1 MAAVTLEINAPQAYI
16 KQPLIWRLGKLYNVV
31 TKIKR
36 ARATEDYGYFA
47 LELEGSSD
55 EVEMAAHYLRS
66 LGVAKGGQ
74 AGEKPTN
81 NLKPEDSIKQPNAIY
96 VRLDSVNGGQSHA
109 PLIYRIGKDFDAV
122 VTVERAAFDEEEGG
136 SVEIVISGALIEVQR
151 AIAFLHTTGLH
162 VNPRQRSVT
171 DYSNL

>member
-1 MAAVTLEINAPQAYI
+1 MAALTLEINAPQTFI

-47 LELEGSSD
+47 LELEGSRT
-55 EVEMAAHYLRS
+55 EVDMAAHYLRS
-66 LGVAKGGQ
+66 LGVTAGGEP
-74 AGEKPTN
+74 GEKPSN
-81 NLKPEDSIKQPNAIY
+81 PLKPEDNIKQPNAIS
-96 VRLDSVNGGQSHA
+96 VRLDTVNGGQSHA

-122 VTVERAAFDEEEGG
+122 VTIEKAAFDEEDGG
-136 SVEIVISGALIEVQR
+136 SIELAISGHLGEVQR
-151 AIAFLHTTGLH
+151 AIAFLHTTGLR

>member
-1 MAAVTLEINAPQAYI
+1 MAALTLDINAPQAFI

-31 TKIKR
+31 TNIKR

-47 LELEGSSD
+47 VELAGSNT

-66 LGVAKGGQ
+66 LGVATGG
-74 AGEKPTN
+74 APGEKPTN
-81 NLKPEDSIKQPNAIY
+81 PLKPEDAIKQPNAIY
-96 VRLDSVNGGQSHA
+96 LRLDTVNGGQSHA

-136 SVEIVISGALIEVQR
+136 FIELVVSGHLGEVQR
-151 AIAFLHTTGLH
+151 TIAYLHTTGLH